1 MLKYL
6 LGYLLLVNIVA
17 FILYGSDKR
26 KGVKNKWRTPESV
39 LVIVAWIGGAVGA
52 LAGMLVFH
60 HKTRKWKFR
69 ILIPAALIVWIAA
82 IYLLTAWTG
91 ILSGTSAERL
101 QDKFSGSISQIHSSV
116 DMDGDGIDD
125 QTDILQGALDYVETE
140 PIYFRQGTIDMFP
153 ITSILGIC
161 FLIPR
166 KS

>member
-6 LGYLLLVNIVA
+6 LGYLLLVNIVT

-26 KGVKNKWRTPESV
+26 KAEKNKWRTPESV

-101 QDKFSGSISQIHSSV
+101 QDKFSG
-116 DMDGDGIDD
+116 GI
-125 QTDILQGALDYVETE
+125 
-140 PIYFRQGTIDMFP
+140 
-153 ITSILGIC
+153 
-161 FLIPR
+161 
-166 KS
+166 